1 MSIQSRYLAGISLT
15 IMGAGFAASLP
26 FQGPLA
32 GEIIQGGFEAG
43 LVGGLA
49 DWFAVTALFR
59 HPMGLRI
66 PHTALLPKNR
76 QRLTKGLVNMLEN
89 EWLTKE
95 SITAKLK
102 QMNLAEKILI
112 IIEEEL
118 HSDSFKKAI
127 AAIAEQ
133 AILHIDVQKTSAF
146 AEKEIKTYLHS
157 VNAAALF
164 QSAIDQILNR
174 GYDEKALDYFLIKVR
189 EWAEKDDSRKQL
201 GIFAMRAL
209 NNIELDGF
217 MQFALKSFMNIIDEE
232 KLGSILQNFI
242 VKGLHSLH
250 ERENGN
256 RIAFLRRIET
266 ELIKI
271 KDNEQLHKE
280 IEGWKDSLIA
290 DWDAEKQITK
300 IIEDLQQRALSFV
313 KNEEFA
319 DKYIL
324 PFLTNVLNKIKETP
338 AYMDNVENW
347 LQRQIVQ
354 LVENNH
360 SKIGKLV
367 QENLNKF
374 DDETLISMMENNVGK
389 DLQWIRVN
397 GAVCG
402 FIIGLLLEGIKAFI

>member
-164 QSAIDQILNR
+164 QSAIDQILTR

-256 RIAFLRRIET
+256 RTALLRRIET

-271 KDNEQLHKE
+271 KDSEQLHKE

-374 DDETLISMMENNVGK
+374 DDETLISMMENNIGK